1 MYEEDSKNTSIK
13 GIVVKVLI
21 VILFICLLVWIFP
34 TKGDLD
40 NKIDNISRNDGNN
53 NNVNIDP
60 LLNEIFSRNITTMKN
75 AGRSYYYR
83 ASLPKNTGD
92 TSKITLQQLISQN
105 YLVEFTDR
113 NGNKCDTTASYV
125 QLTKTDTNKYEMK
138 TYLQCGSEASYV
150 IDNLGCTDLCPNQC
164 TNTNNNNNNTNT
176 DKDGNKDG
184 NGSDTKDDTTDTK
197 KFKYLYSCPS
207 TTTYWSS
214 WSDWSTTKVSANSN
228 RQVETKKNST
238 QTKVITGY
246 KTVSKFDHYETVY
259 TENKKQYTSVSSIP
273 KDILSTCD
281 NGVQKKG
288 STGFYYVYTCT
299 EKVASQVPKYSYTQE
314 PTYGY
319 TSNDVTLYRY
329 RTRLT
334 STKSSD
340 VWSDS
345 ENDTSLLNK
354 GCTIR
359 RSELVITK

>member
-83 ASLPKNTGD
+83 ALLPKDTGD

-184 NGSDTKDDTTDTK
+184 NGSDTKEDTTTK

-238 QTKVITGY
+238 QTRVITGY